1 MAEHRGRRLGALSR
15 HLQAERRSNAA
26 ADDGTEAPE
35 PELLDDGQVQK
46 FLADGFLVLPLD
58 ENPEMHA
65 AIHRAGQAYWE
76 NSGKVGGAV
85 RACAAC
91 LLCLRVL
98 ESMATGCP
106 FLCASRDGRATGRR
120 GWATTSSRRSRSS
133 AT

>member
-1 MAEHRGRRLGALSR
+1 MGMAEHRGRRLGALSR

-26 ADDGTEAPE
+26 ADDGTEAAE

-76 NSGKVGGAV
+76 NSGKAGGAV
-85 RACAAC
+85 RASR
-91 LLCLRVL
+91 LLAR
-98 ESMATGCP
+98 GCP
-106 FLCASRDGRATGRR
+106 FLCACPRSRDGRATGRR
-120 GWATTSSRRSRSS
+120 GWATTSSRRSPSS